1 MNLARRAAV
10 TAVAAV
16 VTAAGPAHGQSAGF
30 AGQDESA
37 PIEITA
43 DELEVRQ
50 AEQVATFSGEVDAVQ
65 GEMTLSADVLD
76 VFYGDEAGAADG
88 AAEGGVD
95 GAADGAGEP
104 MGDIR
109 RVVARGNVVVTSPR
123 ETARG
128 SEGVYDLRTRRITL
142 TGDVVLTRDDN
153 VLRGNRLEID
163 LASGVS
169 RMRAAGDDGR
179 VRARFVPAGDQ

>member
-1 MNLARRAAV
+1 MRPAPRAAL
-10 TAVAAV
+10 AGVAAV
-16 VTAAGPAHGQSAGF
+16 LAAAGTAHGEPAGF

-50 AEQVATFSGEVDAVQ
+50 AEGVATFSGEVDAVQ

-76 VFYGDEAGAADG
+76 VFYGEEDG
-88 AAEGGVD
+88 AA
-95 GAADGAGEP
+95 GADDGAGEP

-109 RVVARGNVVVTSPR
+109 RVVARGDVVVTSPR

-128 SEGVYDLRTRRITL
+128 AKGVYDLRTRRITL
-142 TGDVVLTRDDN
+142 TGDVVLTRDEN

>member
-88 AAEGGVD
+88 AG
-95 GAADGAGEP
+95 DGAGEP